1 MITECPFSA
10 VLDLTYHQTWLFYN
24 SVGAEVNLLILSL
37 FLMFMMNCIIVYAFE
52 SQKLELI
59 LFLKKKKD
67 ELRTITQ

>member
-1 MITECPFSA
+1 
-10 VLDLTYHQTWLFYN
+10 
-24 SVGAEVNLLILSL
+24 
-37 FLMFMMNCIIVYAFE
+37 MNCIIVYAFE